1 MGTLNPRGL
10 LCVVKSD
17 GKSNVQGL
25 PFALRNRLLPAFIH
39 SFIWKIIMMYAHQ
52 LLGAVGHIEVK
63 VPVLGASVCDTG
75 ILTLMYI
82 NIAIMIMVLV

>member
-1 MGTLNPRGL
+1 MGTLNPRGP
-10 LCVVKSD
+10 LCVIKSD
-17 GKSNVQGL
+17 GKCTR
-25 PFALRNRLLPAFIH
+25 PFALRNRFLPAFIH

-52 LLGAVGHIEVK
+52 LLGAVGHTEVK

>member
-1 MGTLNPRGL
+1 
-10 LCVVKSD
+10 
-17 GKSNVQGL
+17 
-25 PFALRNRLLPAFIH
+25 
-39 SFIWKIIMMYAHQ
+39 MMYAHQ
-52 LLGAVGHIEVK
+52 LLGAVGHTEVK